1 MDAAFGEYA
10 RRNVVSTSSDQ
21 QSWERQWQK
30 CVKGGD
36 TELVA
41 APEYDTNECDVNDNK
56 FCATN
61 AEPIKGAL
69 DVEKCNTVADRDED
83 K

>member
-1 MDAAFGEYA
+1 M
-10 RRNVVSTSSDQ
+10 
-21 QSWERQWQK
+21 
-30 CVKGGD
+30 
-36 TELVA
+36 VA

-69 DVEKCNTVADRDED
+69 DVEKCDTVANCYENKEKEQEEDSSLPACLDE
-83 K
+83 

>member
-1 MDAAFGEYA
+1 M
-10 RRNVVSTSSDQ
+10 
-21 QSWERQWQK
+21 
-30 CVKGGD
+30 KGSD

-41 APEYDTNECDVNDNK
+41 APEYDTNECNVNDNK

-69 DVEKCNTVADRDED
+69 DVEKCDTVADRDED